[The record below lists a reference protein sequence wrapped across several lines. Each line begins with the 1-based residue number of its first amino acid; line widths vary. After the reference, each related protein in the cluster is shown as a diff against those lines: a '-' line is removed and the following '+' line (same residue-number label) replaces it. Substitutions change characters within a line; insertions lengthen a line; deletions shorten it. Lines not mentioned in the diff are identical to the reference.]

1 MDSNV
6 EAFLALTDFGA
17 SKLPIPLS
25 CTILQDFG
33 SWVPHN
39 VDAKGNPSYLTQYHE
54 GTGVTHRMDMP
65 LWEVFSLPNSILD
78 FKNEDGQYSFRPI
91 IVVPNGA
98 RRGGSSYY
106 TPQPNI
112 DTAVQ
117 SQVAWLQTGNQLR
130 SQQNIPGHVGN
141 VFQGQVNNVQ
151 HAGAIIYD
159 GGLLRFRMHQN
170 DGTYKL
176 V

>member
-1 MDSNV
+1 MLSPEICPLALSHGNRCVTCYPNKLRALPYFRYKAPPTFFSLCKFLRISCYTLSFFCKLSCRQLQFSTTLQRQSDMDSNV

-65 LWEVFSLPNSILD
+65 LWVTVFHILL
-78 FKNEDGQYSFRPI
+78 
-91 IVVPNGA
+91 IVYKQPAKSSVH
-98 RRGGSSYY
+98 RR
-106 TPQPNI
+106 
-112 DTAVQ
+112 
-117 SQVAWLQTGNQLR
+117 
-130 SQQNIPGHVGN
+130 QN
-141 VFQGQVNNVQ
+141 
-151 HAGAIIYD
+151 
-159 GGLLRFRMHQN
+159 
-170 DGTYKL
+170 
-176 V
+176 